1 MSCISN
7 CFPTYK
13 QMMSCFCATKEYK
26 KEVKALV
33 EKGFDKVD
41 QVKDAADKAGNKS
54 SFVERRLMIGQ
65 QGYKIAEAIRQ
76 IYNCFDEW
84 DPERSESFFAG
95 CLIAEYLKY
104 ANSKGGRIE
113 PDAKIWR

>member
-1 MSCISN
+1 
-7 CFPTYK
+7 
-13 QMMSCFCATKEYK
+13 
-26 KEVKALV
+26 
-33 EKGFDKVD
+33 
-41 QVKDAADKAGNKS
+41 
-54 SFVERRLMIGQ
+54 MIGQ

-84 DPERSESFFAG
+84 DPVRSETFFEG

-104 ANSKGGRIE
+104 VNSKGGRIE

>member
-1 MSCISN
+1 MSFISKRL
-7 CFPTYK
+7 PSSK
-13 QMMSCFCATKEYK
+13 QMMSCICPTKEYK

-65 QGYKIAEAIRQ
+65 QGYKISEAIHQ
-76 IYNCFDEW
+76 IYTCSEEW
-84 DPERSESFFAG
+84 DPERSEAYFGAV
-95 CLIAEYLKY
+95 LIAEYLKY